1 MKNYRAV
8 IWINQKYSYQYRIN
22 IDSHKTGKMQ
32 KITCSTI
39 TYKVKTYKKSCIS
52 CRKYTKAVNIEQYV
66 WE

>member
-22 IDSHKTGKMQ
+22 IDSHKRGKMQ
-32 KITCSTI
+32 KITCTI
-39 TYKVKTYKKSCIS
+39 TYKVKTYKKCCIS
-52 CRKYTKAVNIEQYV
+52 LRIHTEAVNTEQHV